1 MSGSVSI
8 DIYIAILIMVLVNY
22 FTRVF
27 PFIFFIKK
35 EPPEYIV
42 FIERF
47 FPAIIIVILIVYTLR
62 EIDFSL
68 YPYGLK
74 EIFGVFFTAI
84 LHISIKNYL
93 ISIFGGTIF
102 YMALVQYL

>member
-1 MSGSVSI
+1 MTGI
-8 DIYIAILIMVLVNY
+8 EIYLAIVVMALVNY

-35 EPPEYIV
+35 EPPSSII

-47 FPAIIIVILIVYTLR
+47 FPAIIMVILIVYTLKNI
-62 EIDFSL
+62 EFAI
-68 YPYGLK
+68 YPHGLK
-74 EIFGVFFTAI
+74 EILSVVFTAI
-84 LHISIKNYL
+84 LHLSIKNYL

-102 YMALVQYL
+102 YMALVQYIN

>member
-1 MSGSVSI
+1 MTGI
-8 DIYIAILIMVLVNY
+8 EIYLAIAVMALVNY

-27 PFIFFIKK
+27 PFIFFIRKD
-35 EPPEYIV
+35 PPSSII

-47 FPAIIIVILIVYTLR
+47 FPAIIMVILIVYTLKDI
-62 EIDFSL
+62 EFAV

-74 EIFGVFFTAI
+74 EVSSVIFTAF
-84 LHISIKNYL
+84 LHLSIKNYL

-102 YMALVQYL
+102 YMALVQYIN